1 MSSIGIRRKCPACGR
16 PMQVLAGSQ
25 RTTRTCVYYEMIC
38 TNCLL
43 RLDGCKPRRAHRK
56 ADT

>member
-1 MSSIGIRRKCPACGR
+1 MRLEIMRKCPACGSA
-16 PMQVLAGSQ
+16 MHVLDGSQ
-25 RTTRTCVYYEMIC
+25 RSTKTCIYYELIC

-43 RLDGCKPRRAHRK
+43 RLDGCKPRRSHRK